1 MALQRRDNPFAPGPG
16 KAPPVLVGRE
26 QILSDFDDALY
37 NQNFDS
43 TGMLLT
49 GPRGIGK
56 TVLLDALKEVAMNEG
71 WTVIRTSA
79 VQKTW
84 KDDLAAEMIR
94 KYLELVPDKGQA
106 RLASITI
113 PLVGGGFAL
122 DRDESTSPSTT
133 KWPFRA
139 VLRLLA
145 EAVENGVT
153 LLIDEAQA
161 SDIDDLRA
169 LGDDFQ
175 ILLESEKLPI
185 TIALAALPQLNKE
198 IERDHKDAT
207 FLQRLDRRSLA
218 RLTDD
223 EVQAAVVGPLTKE
236 GIHISDEVAAAIVA
250 AVKGGP
256 YFSQLFGSE
265 LWARAA
271 RDGLD
276 TITEA
281 IVADL
286 VPRSRAKYG
295 KNVVHPQLDELST
308 TDKSFLLAMA
318 MDDGDSSL
326 ASIAERLD
334 RTTNHISQYRLRL
347 IEAGLIM
354 ATGPTKSG
362 TFAIMDPQMKE
373 DIRDLF
379 EYKEF
384 VKQFD

>member
-1 MALQRRDNPFAPGPG
+1 MHRRDNPFAPGPG

-26 QILSDFDDALY
+26 PILSDFDDALY

-56 TVLLDALKEVAMNEG
+56 TVLLDALKEVALNEG

-84 KDDLAAEMIR
+84 KDDLTDEIIR
-94 KYLELVPDKGQA
+94 TYLELAPDEGQA
-106 RLASITI
+106 KLKSLTI
-113 PLVGGGFAL
+113 PVLGGGFAL
-122 DRDESTSPSTT
+122 DRRESASPSPA

-145 EAVENGVT
+145 ETVQNGVT

-161 SDIDDLRA
+161 SDIDELRA

-223 EVQAAVVGPLTKE
+223 EVQTAVVGPLAQE
-236 GIHISDEVAAAIVA
+236 GIRISDHVAASIVA
-250 AVKGGP
+250 AVQGGP
-256 YFSQLFGSE
+256 YFAQLFGSE

-271 RDGLD
+271 RDELES
-276 TITEA
+276 ITED
-281 IVADL
+281 IVTEL
-286 VPRSRAKYG
+286 VPRARAKYG
-295 KNVVHPQLDELST
+295 KNVVHPQLEELST
-308 TDKSFLLAMA
+308 TDKSFMLAMA

-326 ASIAERLD
+326 AGIAKRLD

-354 ATGPTKSG
+354 ATGPTNSG
-362 TFAIMDPQMKE
+362 TFAIMDPQMKD

-384 VKQFD
+384 IKQFQ